1 MQQVN
6 QWLFE
11 AGTRVGLTADGS
23 KEILQ
28 LAAAYGIHLLSHYM
42 YVKYVGARADQ
53 FHFHEGYDGR
63 RDRHV
68 RQ

>member
-11 AGTRVGLTADGS
+11 AGTRVGLTTDGS
-23 KEILQ
+23 KENLQ

-53 FHFHEGYDGR
+53 FHFH
-63 RDRHV
+63 
-68 RQ
+68 